1 MAIDTIVAGVDIKIS
16 MPLRTSLQRIWLAC
30 RAWRM
35 KRRTRRSLLDL
46 TEEQLRDIGISRSE
60 ARREVGKS
68 FYWD

>member
-1 MAIDTIVAGVDIKIS
+1 MAIDTIGAGADIKRR
-16 MPLRTSLQRIWLAC
+16 MPIRASLQRIFLAC

-46 TEEQLRDIGISRSE
+46 TEGQLSDIGISRGE